1 MNTFDIDY
9 TLGIFPILL
18 KYINIT
24 ISMALIATAIALVIA
39 ILIAIVKTY
48 KLKVLTNIFDVY
60 ISFFRGTPLLVQ
72 LFLLYYGFPQIFPV
86 LSSMDAFTASVV
98 GLSLHFSAYM
108 AEAIRGAI
116 SSIPKGQFE
125 AANSLGMTKTQTF
138 IYIILPQAIRVA
150 VPSLM
155 NNFIDL
161 VKSTSLAFTLGV
173 PEIMAKAQLEASS
186 SFKYFES
193 FLAVAIVYWI
203 LVLSFEYLQKRFENN
218 LNKAYLNS

>member
-1 MNTFDIDY
+1 MNAFDVDY

-18 KYINIT
+18 KYIDIT
-24 ISMALIATAIALVIA
+24 LSMAFLSTAIALFIA
-39 ILIAIVKTY
+39 ILIAVIKTFNI
-48 KLKVLTNIFDVY
+48 KVLSQIADVY

-72 LFLLYYGFPQIFPV
+72 LFLLYYGLPQIFPSF
-86 LSSMDAFTASVV
+86 SSMDAYAASVL

-116 SSIPKGQFE
+116 SSIDKGQFE
-125 AANSLGMTKTQTF
+125 AAGSLGMSQTQTF

-150 VPSLM
+150 IPSLM

-193 FLAVAIVYWI
+193 FLAVALVYWA
-203 LVLSFEYLQKRFENN
+203 LVISFGYLQRKLENR
-218 LNKAYLNS
+218 LNKAYSI

>member
-1 MNTFDIDY
+1 MNTFDVDY

-18 KYINIT
+18 KYVDIT
-24 ISMALIATAIALVIA
+24 LSMAFISTAIALTIA
-39 ILIAIVKTY
+39 ILIAIIKTFNT
-48 KLKVLTNIFDVY
+48 KVLSQIADVY

-72 LFLLYYGFPQIFPV
+72 LFLLYYGLPQIFPSF
-86 LSSMDAFTASVV
+86 SSLDAYSASIL

-116 SSIPKGQFE
+116 SSIDKGQFE
-125 AANSLGMTKTQTF
+125 AAESLGMSQTQTF
-138 IYIILPQAIRVA
+138 VYIILPQAIRVA
-150 VPSLM
+150 IPSLM

-193 FLAVAIVYWI
+193 FLAVALVYWA
-203 LVLSFEYLQKRFENN
+203 LVVFFGYLQRRLEKR
-218 LNKAYLNS
+218 LNKAYSI

>member
-18 KYINIT
+18 KYVDIT
-24 ISMALIATAIALVIA
+24 LSMAFISTAIALTIA
-39 ILIAIVKTY
+39 ILIAIIKTFNT
-48 KLKVLTNIFDVY
+48 KVLSQIADVY

-72 LFLLYYGFPQIFPV
+72 LFLLYYGLPQIFPSF
-86 LSSMDAFTASVV
+86 SSLDAYSASIL

-116 SSIPKGQFE
+116 SSIDKGQFE
-125 AANSLGMTKTQTF
+125 AAESLGMSQTQTF
-138 IYIILPQAIRVA
+138 VYIILPQAIRVA
-150 VPSLM
+150 IPSLM

-193 FLAVAIVYWI
+193 FLAVALVYWA
-203 LVLSFEYLQKRFENN
+203 LVVFFGYLQRRLEKR
-218 LNKAYLNS
+218 LNKAYSI

>member
-18 KYINIT
+18 KYVDIT
-24 ISMALIATAIALVIA
+24 LSMAFISTAIALVIA
-39 ILIAIVKTY
+39 ILIAIIKTFNT
-48 KLKVLTNIFDVY
+48 KVLSQIADVY

-72 LFLLYYGFPQIFPV
+72 LFLLYYGLPQIFPSF
-86 LSSMDAFTASVV
+86 SSLDAYTASIL

-116 SSIPKGQFE
+116 SSIEKGQFE
-125 AANSLGMTKTQTF
+125 AAESLGMSQTQTF

-150 VPSLM
+150 IPSLM

-161 VKSTSLAFTLGV
+161 LKSTSLAFTLGV

-193 FLAVAIVYWI
+193 FLAVALVYWA
-203 LVLSFEYLQKRFENN
+203 LVVSFGYLQRKLEKR
-218 LNKAYLNS
+218 LNKAY

>member
-1 MNTFDIDY
+1 MNTFDVDY

-18 KYINIT
+18 KYIDIT
-24 ISMALIATAIALVIA
+24 ISMALISTAIALIIA
-39 ILIAIVKTY
+39 IFIAIVKTY
-48 KLKVLTNIFDVY
+48 NIKVLSQISDIY

-72 LFLLYYGFPQIFPV
+72 LFLLYYGLPQLFPSF
-86 LSSMDAFTASVV
+86 SSMDAYAASVL

-116 SSIPKGQFE
+116 TSIDKGQFE
-125 AANSLGMTKTQTF
+125 AANSLGMSQTQTF
-138 IYIILPQAIRVA
+138 RFIILPQAIRVA
-150 VPSLM
+150 IPSLM

-193 FLAVAIVYWI
+193 FLAVAIVYWV
-203 LVLSFEYLQKRFENN
+203 LVISFSYLQKKLENR
-218 LNKAYLNS
+218 LNKAYSK

>member
-18 KYINIT
+18 KYVDIT
-24 ISMALIATAIALVIA
+24 LSMAFISTAIALIIA
-39 ILIAIVKTY
+39 VLIAIIKTFNT
-48 KLKVLTNIFDVY
+48 KVLSQIADVY

-72 LFLLYYGFPQIFPV
+72 LFLLYYGLPQIFPSF
-86 LSSMDAFTASVV
+86 SSLDAYTASIL

-116 SSIPKGQFE
+116 SSIEKGQFE
-125 AANSLGMTKTQTF
+125 AAESLGMSQPQTF

-150 VPSLM
+150 IPSLM

-161 VKSTSLAFTLGV
+161 LKSTSLAFTLGV

-193 FLAVAIVYWI
+193 FLAVALVYWA
-203 LVLSFEYLQKRFENN
+203 LVVSFGYLQKLLEKK
-218 LNKAYLNS
+218 LNKAYSK

>member
-18 KYINIT
+18 KYVDIT
-24 ISMALIATAIALVIA
+24 LSMAFISTAIALIIA
-39 ILIAIVKTY
+39 VLIAIIKTFNT
-48 KLKVLTNIFDVY
+48 KVLSQIADVY

-72 LFLLYYGFPQIFPV
+72 LFLLYYGLPQIFPSF
-86 LSSMDAFTASVV
+86 SSLDAYTASIL

-116 SSIPKGQFE
+116 SSIEKGQFE
-125 AANSLGMTKTQTF
+125 AAESLGMSQPQTF

-150 VPSLM
+150 IPSLM

-161 VKSTSLAFTLGV
+161 LKSTSLAFTLGV

-193 FLAVAIVYWI
+193 FLAVALVYWA
-203 LVLSFEYLQKRFENN
+203 LVVSFGYLPQLLEKK
-218 LNKAYLNS
+218 LNKAYSK

>member
-9 TLGIFPILL
+9 SLGLFPILL
-18 KYINIT
+18 KYIDIT
-24 ISMALIATAIALVIA
+24 ISMALISAAIALVIA
-39 ILIAIVKTY
+39 ILIAVVNLYKVKG
-48 KLKVLTNIFDVY
+48 LTHIFSLY

-72 LFLLYYGFPQIFPV
+72 LFLLYFGLPQLLPIF
-86 LSSMDAFTASVV
+86 SSLDAYTASII

-116 SSIPKGQFE
+116 SSIDKGQFE
-125 AANSLGMTKTQTF
+125 AADSLGLTKTQSF
-138 IYIILPQAIRVA
+138 YRIILPQAFRVA
-150 VPSLM
+150 IPSLM

-161 VKSTSLAFTLGV
+161 LKSTSLAFTLGV

-193 FLAVAIVYWI
+193 FLAVAIVYW
-203 LVLSFEYLQKRFENN
+203 VMVVSFEYLQKRYE
-218 LNKAYLNS
+218 KYLSRVYSR

>member
-1 MNTFDIDY
+1 MSAFDVDY
-9 TLGIFPILL
+9 TLGIFPILF
-18 KYINIT
+18 KYIDIT
-24 ISMALIATAIALVIA
+24 LSMALISGAMALSIA
-39 ILIAIVKTY
+39 IIIAVFKTFNI
-48 KLKVLTNIFDVY
+48 KLFSSLCDVY

-72 LFLLYYGFPQIFPV
+72 LFLLYYGLPQIMPV
-86 LSSMDAFTASVV
+86 FSNMDAYMASIL

-116 SSIPKGQFE
+116 SSIDKGQFE
-125 AANSLGMTKTQTF
+125 ASYSLGMSQIQSF
-138 IYIILPQAIRVA
+138 RHVILPQAIRVA

-193 FLAVAIVYWI
+193 FLAVALVYWA
-203 LVLSFEYLQKRFENN
+203 LVLLFGWLQKRLENR
-218 LNKAYLNS
+218 LNKAY

>member
-1 MNTFDIDY
+1 MNTFDVDY

-18 KYINIT
+18 KYIDIT
-24 ISMALIATAIALVIA
+24 ISMALISTAIALIIA
-39 ILIAIVKTY
+39 ILIAIIKTY
-48 KLKVLTNIFDVY
+48 NIKVLSQISDVY

-72 LFLLYYGFPQIFPV
+72 LFLLYYGLPQLFPSF
-86 LSSMDAFTASVV
+86 SSMDAYAASVL

-116 SSIPKGQFE
+116 TSIDKGQFE
-125 AANSLGMTKTQTF
+125 AANSLGMSQTQTF
-138 IYIILPQAIRVA
+138 RFIILPQAIRVA
-150 VPSLM
+150 IPSLM

-193 FLAVAIVYWI
+193 FLAVAIVYWV
-203 LVLSFEYLQKRFENN
+203 LVISFSYLQKKLENR
-218 LNKAYLNS
+218 LNKAYSK